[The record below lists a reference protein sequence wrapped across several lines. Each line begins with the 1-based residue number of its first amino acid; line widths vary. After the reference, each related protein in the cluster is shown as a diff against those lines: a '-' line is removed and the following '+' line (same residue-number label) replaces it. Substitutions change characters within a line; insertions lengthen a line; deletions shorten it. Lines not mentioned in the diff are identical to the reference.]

1 MPIFQQ
7 NAFKIANVRNLSIEQ
22 KRRLTLAL
30 INQKGLGRK
39 SVKTLFDFYGDLD
52 QIVLQYKELDISD
65 DVKLKIV
72 NAISSEPEIY
82 KLEKELERRCISY
95 LCFWEDGFPSGLR
108 NMPDPP
114 IIIFYKGNYKKET
127 LDKSILVVGT
137 RKITE
142 YGKKAANFICSQLSQ
157 NGFCI
162 VSGLAFGID
171 AEAHKSTFH
180 NGGYTAAILA
190 GSVDNCLPKGNI
202 SIYNQILDSGGV
214 IISEYLPNTNVV
226 AGMFAERNRLVA
238 GISMATLVIEAPNKS
253 GSLITADLA
262 LDYNKDVFCIPG
274 SIFTE
279 NAKGSNDLIKN
290 SKAKLVTNAD
300 DILEELGYSTDEIG
314 GKVKNNKFLE
324 SLTKDESD
332 VYSFIALKTL
342 NEMDLS
348 LELNWTIDKVTSVC
362 SVLELKDLIR
372 KNIYGNYELA

>member
-1 MPIFQQ
+1 MQISQQ
-7 NAFKIANVRNLSIEQ
+7 NVFDIANMINLSIEQ
-22 KRRLTLAL
+22 KRSLTLAL
-30 INQKGLGRK
+30 INQKGLGKK
-39 SVKTLFDFYGDLD
+39 SIKTLFDFYGDLD
-52 QIVLQYKELDISD
+52 SLVSRYLQSDISD
-65 DVKLKIV
+65 DLKTKIESAINSELKITK
-72 NAISSEPEIY
+72 I
-82 KLEKELERRCISY
+82 EKELKQRCISCI
-95 LCFWEDGFPSGLR
+95 CFWEEDFPLGLR

-114 IIIFYKGNYKKET
+114 IVIFYKGNYKKDA
-127 LDKSILVVGT
+127 LDKSISVVGT
-137 RKITE
+137 RKISD
-142 YGKKAANFICSQLSQ
+142 YGKKATNLICSELAL

-171 AEAHKSTFH
+171 AEAHKSTLL

-190 GSVDNCLPKGNI
+190 GSVDDCLPKGNI

-238 GISMATLVIEAPNKS
+238 GMSLATLVIEAPNKS

-262 LDYNKDVFCIPG
+262 LDYNKDIFCIPG

-279 NAKGSNDLIKN
+279 NAKGSNELIKN
-290 SKAKLVTNAD
+290 SKAKLVTNAG
-300 DILEELGYSTDEIG
+300 DILEELGYSTKQNIAKKD
-314 GKVKNNKFLE
+314 VKTLE
-324 SLTKDESD
+324 TLTKDESD

-348 LELNWTIDKVTSVC
+348 LELQWTIDKVTSVC